1 MFNSQILQL
10 YTYPIKSMRGVPLA
24 FTELTSH
31 GFPYD
36 RRFMI
41 RKILSKEDSS
51 STPGT
56 PGFRNMTITFFPG
69 MALFTQELVPSPADA
84 ESVKVTYMPPA
95 SKSAGNKIVD
105 GEGARSSEK
114 RSIEIPL
121 QPDVLKLDKIDAILH
136 SSPTTAYAMPAEIN
150 AWFSSCLGYEVQL
163 LYLGPHYR
171 SVLGNLAPS
180 AANSQ
185 SRPQPKHSASQSPS
199 WLSSMSDY
207 LPVSLTSII
216 SSTANDEN
224 ANAMNGQEV
233 EKPELT
239 FADVA
244 PYLVVTE
251 ESLASVSDRL
261 PPGEIMDITKFR
273 PNIVVAG
280 AEGAWDEDFWG
291 EVKIKLTEGRAS
303 KDETEA
309 ERGGRGEGDRETVKM
324 ILTANC
330 ARCMSLNID
339 YSTGDYGEGESG
351 KVLKKLMADR
361 RVDPGSKWSPIF
373 GRYGFLEGDG
383 TVGKVGGS
391 NTRSEKDGNV
401 SVRVGDEVVVGKRNS
416 ERTVFVWPGLGT
428 VVG

>member
-1 MFNSQILQL
+1 
-10 YTYPIKSMRGVPLA
+10 
-24 FTELTSH
+24 
-31 GFPYD
+31 
-36 RRFMI
+36 
-41 RKILSKEDSS
+41 
-51 STPGT
+51 
-56 PGFRNMTITFFPG
+56 
-69 MALFTQELVPSPADA
+69 
-84 ESVKVTYMPPA
+84 
-95 SKSAGNKIVD
+95 
-105 GEGARSSEK
+105 
-114 RSIEIPL
+114 
-121 QPDVLKLDKIDAILH
+121 
-136 SSPTTAYAMPAEIN
+136 
-150 AWFSSCLGYEVQL
+150 
-163 LYLGPHYR
+163 
-171 SVLGNLAPS
+171 
-180 AANSQ
+180 
-185 SRPQPKHSASQSPS
+185 
-199 WLSSMSDY
+199 
-207 LPVSLTSII
+207 
-216 SSTANDEN
+216 
-224 ANAMNGQEV
+224 
-233 EKPELT
+233 
-239 FADVA
+239 
-244 PYLVVTE
+244 
-251 ESLASVSDRL
+251 
-261 PPGEIMDITKFR
+261 MDITKFR